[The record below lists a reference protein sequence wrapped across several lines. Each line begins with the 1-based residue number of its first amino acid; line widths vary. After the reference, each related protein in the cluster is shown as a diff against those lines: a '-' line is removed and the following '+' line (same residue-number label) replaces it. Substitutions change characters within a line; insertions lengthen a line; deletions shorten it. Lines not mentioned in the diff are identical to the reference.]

1 MILTPVVLLHWRP
14 PMRVRN
20 TASDMR
26 HAAEMSRLTEQIGV
40 VMQSHLSGFPRLL
53 RVIGLFAREMRIL
66 EGSSD
71 PSSNDAEQ
79 A

>member
-1 MILTPVVLLHWRP
+1 MILTPVVRRHWRP
-14 PMRVRN
+14 PMRARN

-26 HAAEMSRLTEQIGV
+26 HAAEMSRLSEQTGV
-40 VMQSHLSGFPRLL
+40 VIQTRFSGLPRLV
-53 RVIGLFAREMRIL
+53 RVVGRFACEIRVG

-71 PSSNDAEQ
+71 SSSNDAEQ